1 MNENLKTVIVSCASV
16 RHKNN
21 NASEL
26 ETQVLFGERVEILD
40 TKTQWHYCKTQID
53 NYFGWIHSDNLG
65 ECISTNHIVSNTM
78 SCIYQNPCHKSD
90 IYFKVFMNSK
100 LNVIEEK
107 ENWLKIIFNRG
118 KIGYIPKN
126 HVKKNGYK
134 INNWVKTALL
144 FEKTPYLWGG
154 RTFCGIDCSGLVQV
168 CLQSANIIVPR
179 NSMDQLKFNSNIF
192 LDTQTI
198 DEGNLIF
205 WKRHVAIAIS
215 NNKIIHSNSFHMS
228 VEIETIQNA
237 LNRISKTDG
246 KIIAIKK
253 IIS

>member
-1 MNENLKTVIVSCASV
+1 MNENLKTVIVSCAPV

-21 NASEL
+21 DNSEL
-26 ETQVLFGERVEILD
+26 ETQALFGERVEILD
-40 TKTQWHYCKTQID
+40 TKTEWHYCKTHID

-65 ECISTNHIVSNTM
+65 EYFSTNHFVSNII
-78 SCIYQNPCHKSD
+78 SCIYLNPSHKSD
-90 IYFKVFMNSK
+90 IHFKVFMNSK

-107 ENWLKIIFNRG
+107 ENWLKIILNRG

-126 HVKKNGYK
+126 HVKKISYK

-154 RTFCGIDCSGLVQV
+154 KTSCGIDCSGLVQV
-168 CLQSANIIVPR
+168 CLQSSNIIVPR
-179 NSMDQLKFNSNIF
+179 NSMDQLKFNPNIF
-192 LDTQTI
+192 LDTQI
-198 DEGNLIF
+198 INEGNLIF
-205 WKRHVAIAIS
+205 WKRHVAMAIS

-228 VEIETIQNA
+228 VEIETIENA

-246 KIIAIKK
+246 EIIAIKK
-253 IIS
+253 INS